1 MQALKGALKRKTGM
15 KKNEAKAAGLVLAAG
30 ASSRMGKPKQL
41 LPVLDETLLGRV
53 LNESLKSDL
62 DKVVLVLGHQAEEI
76 QAAIEES
83 LEHPKLLVIVNRRYE
98 EGISSSVRAGLSV
111 IEGSH
116 SHVMVILADMPHID
130 ANLINILLRQYR
142 TSGLPIGAVKIKN
155 RRSHPVIFSRKMYPE
170 LHRLKGDRGARD
182 LFQRCR
188 DKVILVEPEG
198 VYDDRDIDTP
208 EDYASFQKS
217 LKGDRFSNDDLKEV
231 E

>member
-1 MQALKGALKRKTGM
+1 M
-15 KKNEAKAAGLVLAAG
+15 KENEAKAAGLVLAAG
-30 ASSRMGKPKQL
+30 ASTRMGKPKQL

-53 LNESLKSDL
+53 LNGSLKSDL
-62 DKVVLVLGHQAEEI
+62 DKVVLVLGHEAGEI

-111 IEGSH
+111 IEGTH
-116 SHVMVILADMPHID
+116 GHVMVLLADMPHID
-130 ANLINILLRQYR
+130 ANLINLLLRQYL

-182 LFQRCR
+182 LFQRYR

-217 LKGDRFSNDDLKEV
+217 LEGDRFSNDDLKEV
-231 E
+231 D